1 MSKDYEILQKLKADF
16 HSCKNL
22 QSKLDSQRQVW
33 VREYNGEPY
42 GNESELRSKIVSRDI
57 KKQSE
62 WQHAALIEPFV
73 STPDIIRAN
82 PITAE
87 DAEAAP
93 KIEVL
98 LNTQFCRQFNRY
110 NFMTKALKVM
120 DQEGT
125 VVVRTGWEYE
135 EKEIEVK
142 IDEEVINPE
151 FVAAYQAVQAGQLD
165 PSALQ
170 DIPQTVIQTRI
181 EKQVKPVKNHPTAA
195 VCRNE
200 DVFIDP
206 TCQDDMDK
214 CQFIIYRYESD
225 LATLTASNRYKN
237 LDKIQIPEVSPG
249 DEDYNSPDKS
259 YFTFKD
265 KARRKLLVYEYWGYY
280 DINDDG
286 VVEPIVCTWVDN
298 TLLEL
303 IPNPFPDQ
311 KLPFIVTPFNS
322 IPFSLYGEPN
332 AELLSDVQKVKTAI
346 YRGFIDNMALSSNGQ
361 KGVKKGAL
369 DPQNLNRFYAGENF
383 EYNGVSNDIFYEG
396 SFNELPGSIFNM
408 LQMLNNEAE
417 SITGV
422 ASFNQGINGNALGSM
437 LDIETIIPLINGETK
452 KLKDIADGDVI
463 IGSNGKGTTVT
474 KAHQIEYP
482 KQAYELRFSNGEIVK
497 GGGEHLWTVKVTKP
511 HRRKLEKW
519 HTVDGDTLY
528 AYLEQGYTVHIPR
541 ISRIDMQNNQELLID
556 PYCLGAWLGD
566 GSSAGARFVSEDK
579 EIVDRFSKAGFEVK
593 LAAKQDNVGK
603 ATSYEIVG
611 HTSGDKSKSLH
622 TRLHKLNLLTRYK
635 GEKHIPQ
642 EYLTASYQDKLEL
655 LRGLMDTDGYIHQSK
670 TVGVFTQT
678 KGRLLDDVLLLL
690 TSMGI
695 QYFLKEKSVEYMNE
709 QKQKGSGKFILS
721 TKPMVEVYFA
731 CLDNP
736 FYVSRKASKWK
747 SPHKRTQIVKIESVK
762 KCEKVLMR
770 CLTVDSEDK
779 LYAFG
784 HYYTLTHNTAT
795 SIRATVDSS
804 STRRLNIVRNISEN
818 LIKPLLR
825 KWLAYSAEFLD
836 EEAQFRITNEEFIW
850 LKRDDLGASIDIDLN
865 ISTSDDNQA
874 KAQELAFLLQ
884 TLGPS
889 EDPFIRKTLMV
900 EIARLYRMPQLA
912 KAIET
917 YEPQPDPMQQRLME
931 LQAQLL
937 EAQIADLQAKAGE
950 NEVDRELKGAK
961 VQTELAKAKNLSAQ
975 ADKTDLDYIQQYYGT
990 PHKQA
995 MQSQEQQNQFEVTQ
1009 NILKLLQNTQNKGRY
1024 V

>member
-16 HSCKNL
+16 NSCKNL

-125 VVVRTGWEYE
+125 VVIRTGWEYE

-151 FVAAYQAVQAGQLD
+151 FVAAYQAIQAGQLD

-170 DIPQTVIQTRI
+170 DIPQTVIQSRI

-225 LATLTASNRYKN
+225 LATLTAANRYKN

-286 VVEPIVCTWVDN
+286 VVEPIVCTWTDN

-422 ASFNQGINGNALGSM
+422 ASFNQGINGNSM
-437 LDIETIIPLINGETK
+437 
-452 KLKDIADGDVI
+452 
-463 IGSNGKGTTVT
+463 GSN
-474 KAHQIEYP
+474 
-482 KQAYELRFSNGEIVK
+482 
-497 GGGEHLWTVKVTKP
+497 
-511 HRRKLEKW
+511 
-519 HTVDGDTLY
+519 
-528 AYLEQGYTVHIPR
+528 
-541 ISRIDMQNNQELLID
+541 
-556 PYCLGAWLGD
+556 
-566 GSSAGARFVSEDK
+566 
-579 EIVDRFSKAGFEVK
+579 
-593 LAAKQDNVGK
+593 
-603 ATSYEIVG
+603 ATAI
-611 HTSGDKSKSLH
+611 
-622 TRLHKLNLLTRYK
+622 
-635 GEKHIPQ
+635 
-642 EYLTASYQDKLEL
+642 
-655 LRGLMDTDGYIHQSK
+655 RGVI
-670 TVGVFTQT
+670 
-678 KGRLLDDVLLLL
+678 
-690 TSMGI
+690 
-695 QYFLKEKSVEYMNE
+695 
-709 QKQKGSGKFILS
+709 
-721 TKPMVEVYFA
+721 
-731 CLDNP
+731 
-736 FYVSRKASKWK
+736 
-747 SPHKRTQIVKIESVK
+747 
-762 KCEKVLMR
+762 
-770 CLTVDSEDK
+770 
-779 LYAFG
+779 
-784 HYYTLTHNTAT
+784 
-795 SIRATVDSS
+795 DSS

-850 LKRDDLGASIDIDLN
+850 LKRDDLGANIDIDLN

-950 NEVDRELKGAK
+950 NEVDKELKGAK

-995 MQSQEQQNQFEVTQ
+995 MQAQEQQNQFEVTQ